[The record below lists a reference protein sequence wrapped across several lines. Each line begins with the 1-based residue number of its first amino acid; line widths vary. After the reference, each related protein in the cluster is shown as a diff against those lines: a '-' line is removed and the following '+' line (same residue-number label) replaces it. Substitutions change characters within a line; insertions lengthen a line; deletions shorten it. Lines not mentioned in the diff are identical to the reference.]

1 MLPSAC
7 RNAPG
12 AVLIQLKYTPG
23 LTITHRQIL
32 KGSVRAFWNDSL
44 MYNVYREGVSDIEN
58 RTIRINADSIAE
70 SEVSITHDF
79 TRRPAGGPPDSS
91 KTKTEKYRIQYVEYL
106 KPNGRLVDLAF
117 TGDKPKSDTAWVRQY
132 FQQAFPVFPEQP
144 VQPGYS
150 WTQTTEVR
158 LPDGP
163 SEASTTF
170 AVKSF
175 ARERGYDCVI
185 IVYDGTCV
193 VPIRPQSPGEMGQF
207 VDGVDRISISGHLYF
222 AFEEGFVV
230 AQREHWRMLGDYTE
244 VDPHGDTVRYRTD
257 IESDL
262 EISLLS
268 VDTVA
273 DTTTT
278 VP

>member
-1 MLPSAC
+1 
-7 RNAPG
+7 
-12 AVLIQLKYTPG
+12 LIQLKRVPG
-23 LTITHRQIL
+23 QTITHRQVL
-32 KGSVRAFWNDSL
+32 KASVRSFWNDSL
-44 MYNVYREGVSDIEN
+44 VYNVYREGVSDIEN
-58 RTIRINADSIAE
+58 RTIRIGADSVAE
-70 SEVSITHDF
+70 SEVTITHDF
-79 TRRPAGGPPDSS
+79 ARRPAGGPPDSS
-91 KTKTEKYRIQYVEYL
+91 KTQTEKYRIQYLEYI

-150 WTQTTEVR
+150 WIQTTEVR
-158 LPDGP
+158 LPDEP

-185 IVYDGTCV
+185 IGYDGICV

-207 VDGVDRISISGHLYF
+207 VDGVDRISISGHIYF
-222 AFEEGFVV
+222 AYDQGFVV
-230 AQREHWRMLGDYTE
+230 TEREHSRMVGNYTV
-244 VDPHGDTVRYRTD
+244 VDKCGDTVSYRTE
-257 IESDL
+257 IESDV

-273 DTTTT
+273 DTTAA